1 MLTKFF
7 IFFNVQVG
15 KNINLTKDV
24 LYCKMVFAVSFDT
37 KKGEKMFY
45 IIFSVLFAIFVATF
59 CVLKFVVFKNGEKF
73 EQASQKV
80 LKIASIVY
88 CSLMLVSIL
97 LPDRFSLSFSS
108 EELASSDIDKGYAII
123 RWFSLVNFVV
133 LPLAV
138 FFKNRTIKNIA
149 IYFCIPVSIASIFF
163 YENYMVDFTS
173 TVGRGLNSISVLSQS
188 FKNFLINPI
197 FRSIWFGLI
206 LMLQLLIPIVL
217 AIKEKHIFDFK
228 NSKEYAYFFL
238 ILPFVILSIVPI
250 YVPQHLFGY
259 SNMIFEAYSLVHIFW
274 FLSII
279 AEIAILY
286 FLFRKKDNQ
295 TKMLLLFV
303 LALSLVMQYNQMF
316 SAISINAKRFPFQLC
331 NIGSYLVLISLLT
344 KNKKLFNFTVIINVV
359 GVIFAL
365 AMPDLDGRGLFYL
378 YNMHFIFEHGNVL
391 IVPVLALM
399 FGIFPRL
406 DKHSLI
412 DCLIGFTIY
421 FASAWILGT
430 TFNAIAKATGN
441 NFYEANYLFMFLPDV
456 AIELLPF
463 TKALFDINFSVG
475 YATIY
480 PVLQILIYIVFVSVC
495 TLLFFAIQ
503 LVYKIKDLIKSNKN
517 LTKQNQA
524 DIQSD
529 TQNANIEQ

>member
-1 MLTKFF
+1 MICRLTQF
-7 IFFNVQVG
+7 
-15 KNINLTKDV
+15 
-24 LYCKMVFAVSFDT
+24 Y
-37 KKGEKMFY
+37 KGEKMFY

-59 CVLKFVVFKNGEKF
+59 CVLKFVVFKNSEKF
-73 EQASQKV
+73 EQTSQKV

-97 LPDRFSLSFSS
+97 LPDRFALCFSS
-108 EELASSDIDKGYAII
+108 EELATSDINKGYAVV
-123 RWFSLVNFVV
+123 RWFSLVNFVI

-149 IYFCIPVSIASIFF
+149 IYFCVPVSIASIFF
-163 YENYMVDFTS
+163 YANFMADFTS
-173 TVGRGLNSISVLSQS
+173 TFGRGLNSISVLSQG

-217 AIKEKHIFDFK
+217 AIKEKHIFDYK
-228 NSKEYAYFFL
+228 NAKEYGYFFL
-238 ILPFVILSIVPI
+238 VLPFVILSIIPI

-259 SNMIFEAYSLVHIFW
+259 TNMIFEAYSIVHILW

-279 AEIAILY
+279 AEITILY
-286 FLFRKKDNQ
+286 FLFRRKDTD
-295 TKMLLLFV
+295 TKMILLFV

-365 AMPDLDGRGLFYL
+365 AMPDLDGKGLFYL

-406 DKHSLI
+406 DKSALV
-412 DCLIGFTIY
+412 DCLIGFTFY
-421 FASAWILGT
+421 FVCVWVLGT
-430 TFNAIAKATGN
+430 SFNAIAKATGN

-456 AIELLPF
+456 AIDLLPF
-463 TKALFDINFSVG
+463 TKALFDINFSIG
-475 YATIY
+475 YATFY
-480 PVLQILIYIVFVSVC
+480 PVLQLLIYIVFVAVC
-495 TLLFFAIQ
+495 TLLFFAII
-503 LVYKIKDLIKSNKN
+503 LVYKTKDAI
-517 LTKQNQA
+517 A
-524 DIQSD
+524 
-529 TQNANIEQ
+529 QNAQNKVVLQKQTEIQTAQSEITIENDVNNDNKQ